1 MGNNMNKFVAIDDDC
16 NIGYGDTPEEAIT
29 QYKEG
34 FDFVDVSELTI
45 YQATNLKAKSV
56 IVITGSSVGT

>member
-1 MGNNMNKFVAIDDDC
+1 MNKFIAIDDDC
-16 NIGYGDTPEEAIT
+16 NQGHGDTPEEAVT
-29 QYKEG
+29 SYKNT

-56 IVITGSSVGT
+56 IVITGNPVGT